1 MLSLYTRRKP
11 SSARQLAVVTE
22 PSASPTVAGCVAA
35 TEASAAAGAGRTCL
49 LAACAAGARAT
60 VLEMRCGEHEACRL
74 RALGLCEGASVNVVD
89 TRHAMLLD
97 VRGTRIAL
105 GRALTA
111 GITVKPLTS

>member
-1 MLSLYTRRKP
+1 VLRFFSRNKP
-11 SSARQLAVVTE
+11 SRSLTVLAE
-22 PSASPTVAGCVAA
+22 PTRAA
-35 TEASAAAGAGRTCL
+35 EAEATPAGRSCL
-49 LAACAAGARAT
+49 LAACSAGSRAT
-60 VLEMRCGEHEACRL
+60 VLEMQCGENEACRL

-111 GITVKPLTS
+111 GITVRPVQS